1 MKNIKFS
8 SGFGTVEYLLGVVML
23 TGILFTPVN
32 NGNSLSRILIN
43 AVKAEHSAYIY
54 AASMP
59 ILPTLKKDKKKKK

>member
-1 MKNIKFS
+1 MKNIKYSF
-8 SGFGTVEYLLGVVML
+8 GFGTVEYMLGVVIL
-23 TGILFTPVN
+23 TGILFTPVD

-59 ILPTLKKDKKKKK
+59 ILPSLKKNNKK